1 MDFIYKT
8 QILAKIS
15 GPVRRNYNSGVC
27 PEIYTRD
34 EIYCQYGMQG
44 KLSWQI
50 CPYILKINAVLK
62 SFVMKLLLA
71 KPTSM

>member
-44 KLSWQI
+44 KLS
-50 CPYILKINAVLK
+50 
-62 SFVMKLLLA
+62 
-71 KPTSM
+71 